1 MKQFNKNKKQ
11 TNTKCGKNYTQ
22 IVFPLSFWLYDYFMT
37 LYGGS
42 YQMNVDWVYRNLWIC
57 RKGKKKKLENQFK
70 DTQNQNTY

>member
-57 RKGKKKKLENQFK
+57 RKGKKKLENQFK